1 LAKHLY
7 ILSGLGAEKGGER
20 IFQRI
25 DVSGFSKV
33 FIQWVAPHDN
43 ETIEQ
48 YATRLLV
55 QIKTSNP
62 TLIGLSFGGMM
73 AIEIAKQIETEKV
86 ILIASAKTKNELPF
100 YYRWAGKLGIHKLL
114 SIKVLR
120 KSRFVTYWFFGV
132 ETRNEKKLLNQIL
145 LKTDASFL
153 RWAIDKI
160 TKWTNQIELKNTFHI
175 HGSTDRILPLKFV
188 NCNSI
193 IHNGGHFMTI
203 NKAEELNKIIEQQL
217 VNM

>member
-1 LAKHLY
+1 MAKHLY